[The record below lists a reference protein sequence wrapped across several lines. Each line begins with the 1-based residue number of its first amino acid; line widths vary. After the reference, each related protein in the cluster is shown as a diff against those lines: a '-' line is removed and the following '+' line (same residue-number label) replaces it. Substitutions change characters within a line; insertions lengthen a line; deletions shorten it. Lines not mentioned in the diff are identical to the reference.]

1 MISYNN
7 ISTIHFTYQIYI
19 YIYISI
25 IHQEEREPHK
35 RYVKI
40 SKLTISYHLKLLG
53 LVVIYHGIRASGPKF
68 KTCLHSTSYLS
79 L

>member
-1 MISYNN
+1 M
-7 ISTIHFTYQIYI
+7 
-19 YIYISI
+19 

-40 SKLTISYHLKLLG
+40 SRFTISYHLKLLG